1 MAPLA
6 LAHWPHTDAR
16 IDRAMQRGP
25 ATEVGPPQT
34 KEINMK
40 IRHAA
45 ILTSMMLALPMAA
58 SADLDKAV
66 EKRAEA
72 QYDAA
77 KKRAELEYDSS
88 KERCRA
94 LDGNARDVCV
104 KEAEAAHTHAMADAE
119 VKRKAAEAQAD
130 TLEDRAEANYKAA
143 KERCDSLSG
152 SAKDSCLADAK
163 VLYRQ

>member
-1 MAPLA
+1 
-6 LAHWPHTDAR
+6 
-16 IDRAMQRGP
+16 
-25 ATEVGPPQT
+25 
-34 KEINMK
+34 MK

-94 LDGNARDVCV
+94 LEGNARDVCV

-163 VLYRQ
+163 VLYRQWACPRIPLLRCRGRPQSGSAPTRCGRRSRPASNRMR